1 MRLLTTILLV
11 AASLTLTGCKTMEVI
26 TEAGTSVAAATGV
39 ISTDEA
45 QSINR
50 SASAV
55 GKVFESI
62 TPEQEYYIGRTVA
75 ATILSQNKP
84 MDDAK
89 LTEYLNT
96 LGQYLALCSDRPETF
111 GGYHFMVMDSSDI
124 NAFAAPGGLIL
135 VSRGMIKCCRSENA
149 LAAVLAHEI
158 AHVSLNHGLQAI
170 NKSRLTS
177 AATILGTEAAKNLGS
192 KEFSDLTKAFEDSI
206 SDITKTMVN
215 NGYSRHLEFQADKTA
230 ISTLRRAGYNPTG
243 LIAMLSEMDKNLKP
257 GGLDFAKTHPA
268 PKDRIAELTKPLANI
283 TPQPLPAAVN
293 KRFAKATWDLQ

>member
-1 MRLLTTILLV
+1 
-11 AASLTLTGCKTMEVI
+11 
-26 TEAGTSVAAATGV
+26 
-39 ISTDEA
+39 
-45 QSINR
+45 
-50 SASAV
+50 
-55 GKVFESI
+55 
-62 TPEQEYYIGRTVA
+62 
-75 ATILSQNKP
+75 
-84 MDDAK
+84 
-89 LTEYLNT
+89 
-96 LGQYLALCSDRPETF
+96 
-111 GGYHFMVMDSSDI
+111 MDSSDI